1 MKFQIGD
8 KVLII
13 HSNEQG
19 EIIEIIDKEMVL
31 INVHGVEFPIYIDQI
46 DYPYFK
52 QFTEKKRNTE
62 QKSKIYIDQIPTEK
76 QQSKNIELNGILLKC
91 IPIFDPTDIENEI
104 IKEIKLYLINQTS
117 QSLQFIYQLNF
128 FGKLSFELKNEVLAN
143 NNFYLHDI
151 PFENW
156 SDNPAFYF
164 KFSLTHSL
172 PNKAIDFETTIK
184 IKPKQLF
191 SKIENMKIKNEPAIV
206 FPLFDDIP
214 TKKEKDIIDV
224 SISTHN
230 QYKILSVAEAVKHI
244 EQARSIIDLHIEKL
258 TEQWQQLNNFEILQ
272 LQLQTFE
279 KYYDLAIANYQP
291 SLIVIHGIGTG
302 RLRNEIHDILKQR
315 TEVKSFINQYDPRFG
330 YGATEIIFQY

>member
-1 MKFQIGD
+1 MKFEIGD

-13 HSNEQG
+13 HSNEEG
-19 EIIEIIDKEMVL
+19 EIINIINNEMVT
-31 INVHGVEFPIYIDQI
+31 IEVAGVQFPIYIDQI

-52 QFTEKKRNTE
+52 RFTEKKKATE
-62 QKSKIYIDQIPTEK
+62 QKSKLYIDQIPTEK
-76 QQSKNIELNGILLKC
+76 QLTKNIEPNGISLKC
-91 IPIFDPTDIENEI
+91 IPIFDVNDVEGGI
-104 IKEIKLYLINQTS
+104 IKEIKLYLINQT
-117 QSLQFIYQLNF
+117 LQKLEFIYQLNF
-128 FGKLSFELKNEVLAN
+128 LGKLSFELKNEVLAN
-143 NNFYLHDI
+143 SNFYLHNI
-151 PFENW
+151 AFENW

-164 KFSLTHSL
+164 KFSLTQSL
-172 PNKAIDFETTIK
+172 PNKANDFETTIK

-191 SKIENMKIKNEPAIV
+191 SKIENMKAKNEPAMV

-214 TKKEKDIIDV
+214 NKKEKDIIDV

-230 QYKILSVAEAVKHI
+230 QYKIISVAEAVKHI

-258 TEQWQQLNNFEILQ
+258 TDQWQQLNNFEILQ

-279 KYYDLAIANYQP
+279 KYYDLAIAHYQP

-302 RLRNEIHDILKQR
+302 RLRNEIHNILKHKI
-315 TEVKSFINQYDPRFG
+315 EVNSFTNQYDPRFG